1 MLVIGQ
7 CSRTVKETV
16 NTSCLCKRTE
26 RVMCMRCCV
35 FLFVFCLFVFL
46 MKTYYRFLVS
56 FSNFVIV
63 LINLDFVDHSYDYR
77 LNWTPSALLPL

>member
-26 RVMCMRCCV
+26 RVMSMRCCV
-35 FLFVFCLFVFL
+35 FFCLFFVCFFL